1 VSGRKRLSLLWAV
14 GLWAGL
20 LAGIVV
26 AWSPRYWAVSVA
38 IASISIV
45 AVCRLAAGLFNNERL
60 FDVRETESRNRVRI
74 WQTALV
80 ALIGAWGLL
89 QIAFR
94 TTVLPQSTLDSAS
107 VWGLSAGAFFLGSW
121 LLRDRDSRK
130 VFLKLM
136 LWSLTALAVIAM
148 LQFYSTPLRVF
159 GIFPAGETVV
169 GTFLS
174 ANQFAALMELAAP
187 MALWYTLGRNPM
199 TGILCYAM
207 ILAATITA
215 ASRAGV
221 ILLCAELMVFL
232 GIVLIAQ
239 RREAR
244 AIVSIFAGL
253 AVLAAVVSIIA
264 GTDKMRARFADR
276 NPYEV
281 RRELFTSTLKLIA
294 ERPWFGSGMGTWRAV
309 YPHVATFD
317 MALLANEAHND
328 WAQWT
333 SDGGIP
339 FLLLMGA
346 LAIGLA
352 RSAIRSIWGLGTLSV
367 MLHAWVDYPLREPA
381 LSFLWFALAG
391 AVSQFEARNSEI
403 GGSIHAFR
411 RELSGSL
418 PGSRTINPYIDRHH
432 IDKHESPT

>member
-1 VSGRKRLSLLWAV
+1 
-14 GLWAGL
+14 
-20 LAGIVV
+20 
-26 AWSPRYWAVSVA
+26 
-38 IASISIV
+38 
-45 AVCRLAAGLFNNERL
+45 
-60 FDVRETESRNRVRI
+60 
-74 WQTALV
+74 
-80 ALIGAWGLL
+80 
-89 QIAFR
+89 
-94 TTVLPQSTLDSAS
+94 
-107 VWGLSAGAFFLGSW
+107 
-121 LLRDRDSRK
+121 
-130 VFLKLM
+130 M

-148 LQFYSTPLRVF
+148 LQFYSTPVRVF

-232 GIVLIAQ
+232 ALVLIAR
-239 RREAR
+239 RRETK

-253 AVLAAVVSIIA
+253 ALLAAAVSIIA
-264 GTDKMRARFADR
+264 GTDKIRVRFADR

-281 RRELFTSTLKLIA
+281 RRELFDSTLKLIA

-346 LAIGLA
+346 LAIGIS
-352 RSAIRSIWGLGTLSV
+352 RPAIQSIWGLGTLSV

-381 LSFLWFALAG
+381 LSFLWFAIAG
-391 AVSQFEARNSEI
+391 AVSQFEARNSEMFR
-403 GGSIHAFR
+403 GIHAFG

-418 PGSRTINPYIDRHH
+418 PGSGTIYSYIDGHH
-432 IDKHESPT
+432 N